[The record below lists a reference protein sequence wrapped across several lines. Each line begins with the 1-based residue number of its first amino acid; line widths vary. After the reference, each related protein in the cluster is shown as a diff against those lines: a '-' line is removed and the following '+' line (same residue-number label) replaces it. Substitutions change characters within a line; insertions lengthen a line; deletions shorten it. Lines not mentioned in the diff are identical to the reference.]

1 MEEKRIDQY
10 LKVVIK
16 CAVGVIK
23 SGGEQ
28 ISIL

>member
-1 MEEKRIDQY
+1 MEEKRINQH
-10 LKVVIK
+10 LKIVIK
-16 CAVGVIK
+16 YAVGVIK